1 MSLNRKKIFC
11 WAGWYRLNADDYK
24 AIFIK
29 KHLEI
34 ISEIADVY
42 CFHITHQKNHKWF
55 RKYTLKENFGDV
67 HIHIIPA
74 FFPLKILGYFLIPV
88 IEYFRSKRRL
98 KKIDIFHLHCSYPYA
113 AFTLF
118 LRFFNIK
125 KWILTE
131 HWSGYTFFDN
141 QYARLNILL
150 KYLIK
155 RFLHRCNKLSTPSE
169 FLMNQMIERFSF
181 LSNKIFLTHNLIIIP
196 DVISNTKILNQTLK
210 LLSISNLTDY
220 PKNISFL
227 LEVIKEVSN
236 QIPITLDIYGDGRDK
251 ELLIKKAQQLN
262 ILNKIVFFKGKVSN
276 DKISEIY
283 HQYHAFILLS
293 RFETFSIVAAEAI
306 AHGLPVIVTKCGGPE
321 EFVNESNGYL
331 VPINDLN
338 ATVNAIL
345 DLYQKYSKFS
355 PQKVQQ
361 TIIHKYNKDT
371 IKQQFEQLC
380 Q

>member
-11 WAGWYRLNADDYK
+11 WAGWYRLSADDYK

-42 CFHITHQKNHKWF
+42 CFHITHQKNQKWF
-55 RKYTLKENFGDV
+55 KKYTLKENFGDV

-74 FFPLKILGYFLIPV
+74 FFPLKMLGYFLIPV
-88 IEYFRSKRRL
+88 IEYFRAKRRL
-98 KKIDIFHLHCSYPYA
+98 KKIDIFHLHCSYPYS

-118 LRFFNIK
+118 LRIFNIK

-141 QYARLNILL
+141 HYARLNILL

-155 RFLHRCNKLSTPSE
+155 IFLCRCKKVSTPSE
-169 FLMNQMIERFSF
+169 FLMNQMIKRFSF

-196 DVISNTKILNQTLK
+196 DTIPNTKIFNQTLK

-236 QIPITLDIYGDGRDK
+236 QIPITLDIYGDGSDK
-251 ELLIKKAQQLN
+251 EFLIKKAQQLN

-283 HQYHAFILLS
+283 HQYNAFILLS
-293 RFETFSIVAAEAI
+293 RFETFSIVTAEAI
-306 AHGLPVIVTKCGGPE
+306 AHGLPAIVTKCGGPE

-345 DLYQKYSKFS
+345 DLYQNYSTFS

-361 TIIHKYNKDT
+361 TIIHKYNKDI
-371 IKQQFEQLC
+371 IKQQFEQLY